1 MEDCFG
7 LPFPISEMGKGMT
20 EMNRD
25 PQNNRSEIGKQEKK
39 NSTKGFVKPMKLA
52 NLFLEEE
59 QIEAIKMFGSMSDF
73 IRKAIDLRLAWEQ
86 VEDKQCP
93 DLKELLND
101 DTARIA
107 DMKAHIEGCP
117 VCKKRFGELLA

>member
-1 MEDCFG
+1 
-7 LPFPISEMGKGMT
+7 MGKEMT
-20 EMNRD
+20 EMSRD
-25 PQNNRSEIGKQEKK
+25 PESDKSEIGKQEKRNGAK
-39 NSTKGFVKPMKLA
+39 VFVKPMKLA

-93 DLKELLND
+93 DLKKLLND